1 MIDYRYHIYSLAAVF
16 LALAVGIVIGT
27 SFARSSPP
35 AEMLR
40 GTVRRYEG
48 DMRNLRNEI
57 RKASEEADKA
67 EAFAKTCQDFC
78 KTVLPI
84 VVKGKLAGRNV
95 AIIRTGDYDELEGGV
110 RQALEA
116 AGAQVTGVTIMSRSF
131 PFDDNEKI
139 AEALLECGI
148 TPGEEGVEAR
158 DKLFSVIAETIC
170 TAKHSDVLPRLE
182 EAGIAQFSGDYYR
195 YNALVVLVGGARTSA
210 ANAAETMDAR
220 LIAQFAKQGATVVGC
235 EGSNAA
241 SSYVL
246 EWHKTGVAS
255 VDNSETAMGQL
266 ALVYA
271 LNGEIA
277 NFGCKE
283 SADRLIPQTL
293 EIK

>member
-27 SFARSSPP
+27 SFARSTPP

-40 GTVRRYEG
+40 KTVRRYEG

-57 RKASEEADKA
+57 RKASEKADQA

-95 AIIRTGDYDELEGGV
+95 AIIRTGDYDESEGSI

-116 AGAQVTGVTIMSRSF
+116 AGAQVTGVTIMSRTF

-139 AEALLECGI
+139 AEALLECGV

-158 DKLFSVIAETIC
+158 DKLFTVIAETISS
-170 TAKHSDVLPRLE
+170 AKYSNVLPKLE
-182 EAGIAQFSGDYYR
+182 EVGIAQFSGDYYR
-195 YNALVVLVGGARTSA
+195 YNALVVLVGGASTNDTNS
-210 ANAAETMDAR
+210 AETMDAR
-220 LIAQFAKQGATVVGC
+220 LIAQFDKLGTTVVGC

-241 SSYVL
+241 SSYVP
-246 EWHKTGVAS
+246 EWHKKGIAT
-255 VDNSETAMGQL
+255 VDNIETAMGQL

-271 LNGEIA
+271 LNGENA

-283 SADRLIPQTL
+283 TADRLIPQTL
-293 EIK
+293 EIN